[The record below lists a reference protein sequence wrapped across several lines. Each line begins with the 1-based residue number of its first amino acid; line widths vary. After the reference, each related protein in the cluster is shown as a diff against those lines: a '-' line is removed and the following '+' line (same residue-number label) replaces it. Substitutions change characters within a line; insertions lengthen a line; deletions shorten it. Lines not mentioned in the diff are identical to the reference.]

1 MTSKQ
6 NSLLRT
12 IRFDRKIIAEYPC
25 LKGSDECYCFG
36 EYRSGGSYAAGEM
49 NQLIFNIKC
58 PPKPS
63 NPERLRYKE
72 QAIQKVAS
80 ALDKLPTKDNTLW
93 VPVPGSKER
102 NHLGHDDRLI
112 QILEKTQHR
121 WKEIIYQTKSY
132 EADHQSPGSEP
143 SCIVVFDD
151 VITAG
156 HHFKAMQK
164 KLTCCFLN
172 TPIIGFFIART
183 VQPG

>member
-1 MTSKQ
+1 M
-6 NSLLRT
+6 L
-12 IRFDRKIIAEYPC
+12 
-25 LKGSDECYCFG
+25 
-36 EYRSGGSYAAGEM
+36 
-49 NQLIFNIKC
+49 
-58 PPKPS
+58 S

-93 VPVPGSKER
+93 VPVPGSKKR
-102 NHLGHDDRLI
+102 NHPNHDDRLI
-112 QILEKTQHR
+112 QILEKTHR
-121 WKEIIYQTKSY
+121 WWKEIIYQTESY
-132 EADHQSPGSEP
+132 EADHQSPGSDRKSIKKLVDLYQIDCEAVNALEAEP

-164 KLTCCFLN
+164 KLASRFLN